1 MTNRIQVY
9 EPDSHKKQG
18 FFKAWFVM
26 IHNLIQYRELIFQL
40 FVRDFLGGFK
50 KSIFGIGWLFI
61 SPILGVVSW
70 VFYDSTGILQ
80 PGDVGVPYPAYV
92 LLGSMIYGLFMGFY
106 TAATG
111 TIEAGGGFIMQVN
124 YPHEILLFKQ
134 VAQYLAGF
142 VISFVSNVAVLAV
155 FGIMPS
161 WYILLFPLLVLPL
174 FFLGSSI
181 GLLVAVAS
189 VVSNDIRKIV
199 DIGLSLV
206 QVITPIVYSSD
217 ITNQTLLELVKWNPL
232 TYLISNVRDM
242 IFFGK
247 MTSPEGY
254 LISSLLSVLA
264 FLFCWRLFYV
274 SEQRVIEKRL
284 SL

>member
-1 MTNRIQVY
+1 MTNQIQVY
-9 EPDSHKKQG
+9 EPDSHRKQG
-18 FFKAWFVM
+18 FFRSWFTMVR
-26 IHNLIQYRELIFQL
+26 NLIQYRELIFQL
-40 FVRDFLGGFK
+40 FIRDFLGGFK
-50 KSIFGIGWLFI
+50 KSLFGVGWLFI

-70 VFYDSTGILQ
+70 VFYDSTGILE

-124 YPHEILLFKQ
+124 YPHEIMLFKQ

-142 VISFVSNVAVLAV
+142 TISFISNIVVLVV

-161 WYILLFPLLVLPL
+161 WHIILFPILVLPL

-189 VVSNDIRKIV
+189 VVSNDIRKAV
-199 DIGLSLV
+199 DIGLGLV
-206 QVITPIVYSSD
+206 QVVTPIVYSAD
-217 ITNQTLLELVKWNPL
+217 ITDLTLLSLIKWNPL
-232 TYLISNVRDM
+232 SYLIANVRDM

-247 MTSPEGY
+247 MNTPEGY
-254 LISSLLSVLA
+254 WISSLISLLA
-264 FLFCWRLFYV
+264 FLFCWRLFYI

-284 SL
+284 AL